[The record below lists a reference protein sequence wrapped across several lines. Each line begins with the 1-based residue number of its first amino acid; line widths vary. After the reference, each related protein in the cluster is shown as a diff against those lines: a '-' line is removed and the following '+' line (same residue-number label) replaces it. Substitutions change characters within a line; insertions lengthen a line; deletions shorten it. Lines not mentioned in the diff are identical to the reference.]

1 MPFLLTQKPRHFLQ
15 QLMCDVIRR
24 KVSRGLNE
32 LQQGETMT
40 TRNSQCSNCGHL
52 FSDEHPYYSEDF
64 AGWYSRHSSFLLRW
78 CYHCSYV
85 SSYVRPTFIKVIK
98 LPGLRLKNS
107 IPIGSVDNEP
117 LWKTEDKELGL
128 FAGSHLMRMVW
139 HCLNARIEL
148 EQGES
153 ESKENV
159 VHLALEKLP
168 PREVALMIFVTS
180 HGREII
186 PLEQQIQVRCIYKRL
201 DPNTSI

>member
-1 MPFLLTQKPRHFLQ
+1 
-15 QLMCDVIRR
+15 
-24 KVSRGLNE
+24 
-32 LQQGETMT
+32 MT

-186 PLEQQIQVRCIYKRL
+186 PLEQQIQEGAYIKDSIPIPLFEQWISSSPKKDAVRGTLETLSAFKEK
-201 DPNTSI
+201 